1 MSKIETITVNGTTYD
16 VGGSGGAS
24 ISPTPSVNVTEADV
38 VTAVNGAL
46 PSSEYAPSLFGMRVW
61 SNTMSVIVPYSGT
74 IPIGATGIGEWQDEL
89 NNPSAQDEAGWGW
102 WYDDMFK
109 IPNLGTLDNVEVKLL
124 YDPALSGGEPV
135 VDGGFQLDTDTGYLC
150 VKFGKAVNVA
160 TNKLFA
166 KLIIT
171 RNNYT

>member
-1 MSKIETITVNGTTYD
+1 MSKIETITVGGTTYD

-24 ISPTPSVNVTEADV
+24 IAPTPSSSVTESDV
-38 VTAVNGAL
+38 VTAVNAAL
-46 PSSEYAPSLFGMRVW
+46 PASENSPSLYGMQVW
-61 SNTMSVIVPYSGT
+61 SNTMSVIVPYPGT
-74 IPIGATGIGEWQDEL
+74 IPVGATGIGEWQAQF
-89 NNPSAQDEAGWGW
+89 NNPTAQDEAGWGW

-109 IPNLGTLDNVEVKLL
+109 IPNLGTADNVEIKLL

-135 VDGGFQLDTDTGYLC
+135 VDGGYQWDTDTGYIC
-150 VKFGKAVNVA
+150 YKFGKVISVA
-160 TNKLFA
+160 TNKLFV